1 MRGGPGDIF
10 VNIAGD
16 EMTGPLTLQNN
27 VSIYGRCVAGT
38 ERRLLVLDSADRVCL
53 GDGAHTLYLLNN
65 GDISEIVATVAYP
78 VWTRRSLPIVCKTAD
93 ETVNNSA
100 VLQTDDEL
108 SLPVG
113 ANQVWVVHFYLRLT
127 TDSPAFFRANI
138 SVPTGADYG
147 GLGYQTSS
155 PDILGFYPDHD
166 LQTSYV
172 QANKLVFMQALVGVG
187 VNAGTVHLL
196 WAQKTADASDTVV
209 EAGSS
214 MVAIRVE

>member
-1 MRGGPGDIF
+1 MRGGPGDIY

-16 EMTGPLTLQNN
+16 EMTGTLVMQNN
-27 VSIYGRCVAGT
+27 VPIWGRCVAGT

-113 ANQVWVVHFYLRLT
+113 ANQVWVVHYYLWVT
-127 TDSPAFFRANI
+127 TTGAALFRANI
-138 SVPTGADYG
+138 SVPAGADYYG
-147 GLGYQTSS
+147 TAYQEGSNNVE
-155 PDILGFYPDHD
+155 GFRSGVN
-166 LQTSYV
+166 LLTSYY
-172 QANKLVFMQALVGVG
+172 QNKLVCMQALVRVG
-187 VNAGTVHLL
+187 ANAGTVHLL
-196 WAQKTADASDTVV
+196 WAQRTAEVSDTVV
-209 EAGSS
+209 EAESS
-214 MVAIRVE
+214 MVAIRVG